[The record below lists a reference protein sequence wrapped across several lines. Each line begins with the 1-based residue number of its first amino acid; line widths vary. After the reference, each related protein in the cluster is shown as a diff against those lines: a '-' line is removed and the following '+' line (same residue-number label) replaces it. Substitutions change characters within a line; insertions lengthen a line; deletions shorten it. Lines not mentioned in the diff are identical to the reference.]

1 MRRMVWIALCM
12 ALLFP
17 ISRAQAGDWL
27 ESEGY
32 FSVYTEEG
40 EALFTRAGEVSVDDE
55 YISGDN
61 QLYRVVSVD
70 AQAKTAVAAWQGPEE
85 MPNIDWLRAAFSSID
100 ASSGTGNTGN
110 RTVAIYATHTDESY
124 VPTDGV
130 SSEEKGGGILDVA
143 EALKAA
149 FEKQGV
155 QVTLDTT
162 SHLPHDSGAYRR
174 SRQTAVNLLKSG
186 PDALID
192 VHRDGT
198 PDPDEYVTKV
208 DGEDASKVRLLVGRS
223 NQNSAANKDFAKQI
237 KAVADEQYPGLIKDI
252 FIGKGS
258 YNQDLMPQAI
268 LLEMGTHTIS
278 KERALQSADKIA
290 TVMTSVIYGQSN
302 QGGTQNTGTQ
312 TQKGAASSN
321 TGVSTGII
329 WLIVA
334 VVVAVAVYALLATG
348 SGRGMMEKIKRN
360 SSEITGGLFGK
371 KPDKDE

>member
-1 MRRMVWIALCM
+1 MRRILWIALLSI
-12 ALLFP
+12 ALLLP
-17 ISRAQAGDWL
+17 VQAQAADWP

-40 EALFTRAGEVSVDDE
+40 EALFSRGGEVSVDDE

-61 QLYRVVSVD
+61 QLYRIISVD

-85 MPNIDWLRAAFSSID
+85 MPNIDWLRAAFSSTD
-100 ASSGTGNTGN
+100 VSSGNNSGNTGN
-110 RTVAIYATHTDESY
+110 RKVAIYATHTDESY
-124 VPTDGV
+124 VPTDGT
-130 SSEEKGGGILDVA
+130 SSKDDGGGILDVA
-143 EALKAA
+143 EALKGA

-174 SRQTAVNLLKSG
+174 SRQTAVNLMKSG

-192 VHRDGT
+192 VHRDGI
-198 PDPDEYVTKV
+198 PDHTEYTTEV
-208 DGEDASKVRLLVGRS
+208 DGDNVTKVRLLVGRS

-268 LLEMGTHTIS
+268 LLEMGTHTLS
-278 KERALQSADKIA
+278 KERALKSADMIDRK
-290 TVMTSVIYGQSN
+290 SV
-302 QGGTQNTGTQ
+302 
-312 TQKGAASSN
+312 
-321 TGVSTGII
+321 V
-329 WLIVA
+329 
-334 VVVAVAVYALLATG
+334 
-348 SGRGMMEKIKRN
+348 
-360 SSEITGGLFGK
+360 
-371 KPDKDE
+371 